1 MLRFFFSIVTSLI
14 AFSANAQNYNN
25 SNTRLTVASPDSNVN
40 FRLFQT
46 NNAWTFLKLDTRN
59 GIISHVQYST
69 DSNQMQYPLNNE
81 PLAEGEDAIPGRFFL
96 YPTENS
102 FNFLLLDQIDGR
114 VWQVQWNQDESKRG
128 IWQIK

>member
-1 MLRFFFSIVTSLI
+1 MTFS
-14 AFSANAQNYNN
+14 FSANAQNYNN

>member
-1 MLRFFFSIVTSLI
+1 MLKFCFIIITSLI
-14 AFSANAQNYNN
+14 AYSANAQNYNN
-25 SNTRLTVASPDSNVN
+25 SNTRLTISSPDNNVN

>member
-1 MLRFFFSIVTSLI
+1 MLRFFFIIVTSLI

-25 SNTRLTVASPDSNVN
+25 SNTRLTVASLDSNVN

>member
-1 MLRFFFSIVTSLI
+1 MLRFFFIIVSSLI

>member
-1 MLRFFFSIVTSLI
+1 MLKFCFIIITSLI
-14 AFSANAQNYNN
+14 AYSANAQNYNN
-25 SNTRLTVASPDSNVN
+25 SNTRLTISSPDNNVN

-46 NNAWTFLKLDTRN
+46 NNAWTFLRLDTRN

-69 DSNQMQYPLNNE
+69 DSNQMIYPLNEE
-81 PLAEGEDAIPGRFFL
+81 PLVQGDDALPGRFFL

-102 FNFLLLDQIDGR
+102 YNFILLDQIDGR

>member
-1 MLRFFFSIVTSLI
+1 MLRFFFIIVSFLI
-14 AFSANAQNYNN
+14 AFSANAQHYNN

-114 VWQVQWNQDESKRG
+114 VWQVSWK
-128 IWQIK
+128 

>member
-1 MLRFFFSIVTSLI
+1 MLRFFFIIVTSLI

-59 GIISHVQYST
+59 GIISHVQYSK

-114 VWQVQWNQDESKRG
+114 VWQVQWNQNESKRG

>member
-1 MLRFFFSIVTSLI
+1 MLKFCFIIITSLI
-14 AFSANAQNYNN
+14 AYSANAQNYNN
-25 SNTRLTVASPDSNVN
+25 SNTRLTISSPDNNVN

-46 NNAWTFLKLDTRN
+46 NNAWTFLRLDTRN

-69 DSNQMQYPLNNE
+69 DSNQMIYPLNEE
-81 PLAEGEDAIPGRFFL
+81 PLVQGDDALPGRFFL
-96 YPTENS
+96 YPTENTY
-102 FNFLLLDQIDGR
+102 NFILLDQIDGR

>member
-1 MLRFFFSIVTSLI
+1 MLRFFFIIVSSLI

-25 SNTRLTVASPDSNVN
+25 SNTRLTISSPDNNVN

>member
-1 MLRFFFSIVTSLI
+1 MLRFFFIIVTSLI
-14 AFSANAQNYNN
+14 AFSSNAQNYNN

>member
-1 MLRFFFSIVTSLI
+1 MLRLFFIIVTSLI

-59 GIISHVQYST
+59 GIISQVQYST
-69 DSNQMQYPLNNE
+69 DSNQMIYPLNEE
-81 PLAEGEDAIPGRFFL
+81 PLVQGDDALPGRFFL

-102 FNFLLLDQIDGR
+102 YNVILLDQIDGR
-114 VWQVQWNQDESKRG
+114 VWQVQWNQDGSKRG

>member
-1 MLRFFFSIVTSLI
+1 MLKFCFIIITSLI
-14 AFSANAQNYNN
+14 AYSANAQNYNN
-25 SNTRLTVASPDSNVN
+25 SNTRLTISSPDNNVN

-46 NNAWTFLKLDTRN
+46 NNAWTFLRLDTRN

-69 DSNQMQYPLNNE
+69 DSNQLIYPLNEE
-81 PLAEGEDAIPGRFFL
+81 PLVQGDDALPGRFFL
-96 YPTENS
+96 YPTEKNYI
-102 FNFLLLDQIDGR
+102 FILLDQIDGR

>member
-1 MLRFFFSIVTSLI
+1 MLRFFFIIITSLI
-14 AFSANAQNYNN
+14 AYSANAQNYNN
-25 SNTRLTVASPDSNVN
+25 SNTRLTISSPDNNVN

>member
-1 MLRFFFSIVTSLI
+1 MLKFFFIIVSSLI

-25 SNTRLTVASPDSNVN
+25 SNTRLTISSPDNNVN

-59 GIISHVQYST
+59 GVICHVQYST
-69 DSNQMQYPLNNE
+69 DSNQMQYSLNNE

>member
-1 MLRFFFSIVTSLI
+1 MLRFFFIIVTSLI

-81 PLAEGEDAIPGRFFL
+81 PLAEGKDAIPGRFFL

>member
-1 MLRFFFSIVTSLI
+1 MLNFCFIIITSLI
-14 AFSANAQNYNN
+14 AYSANAQNYNN
-25 SNTRLTVASPDSNVN
+25 SNTRLTISSPDNNVN

-46 NNAWTFLKLDTRN
+46 NNAWTFLRLDTRN

-69 DSNQMQYPLNNE
+69 DSNQMIYPLNEE
-81 PLAEGEDAIPGRFFL
+81 PLVQGDDALPGRFFL

-102 FNFLLLDQIDGR
+102 YIFILLDQIDGR

>member
-1 MLRFFFSIVTSLI
+1 MLRFFFIIVTSLI

>member
-1 MLRFFFSIVTSLI
+1 MLRFFFIIVTSLI

-25 SNTRLTVASPDSNVN
+25 SNARLTVASPDSNVN